1 MKNNLS
7 STLVLTLATLAGCT
21 QGTPGGPGT
30 AVEPAKQATIGQT
43 EDTFNL
49 SVPVMSSTLQQGS
62 TTEATIGIKRAKNFG
77 EDVALHFA
85 DLPPGVTTE
94 PADPVIKHGDEEVKV
109 QFIAADGAALGDFIV
124 KVTGHPAK
132 GSDALVDFK
141 LSVAAMESFTVSLP
155 LLSTSLKQG
164 ETKTLAITI
173 KRDKTFDQD
182 VALLFGEMPTGVT
195 FEPESP
201 VVKAG
206 ETETQVTLMAAADA
220 ALGDFTVKV
229 TGHPAKGADTTNDLK
244 LSVVKE

>member
-1 MKNNLS
+1 MKNNLT

-30 AVEPAKQATIGQT
+30 AVEPDKQATIGQT

-49 SVPVMSSTLQQGS
+49 SVPVMSSSLQQGS

-77 EDVALHFA
+77 EDVSLHFA
-85 DLPPGVTTE
+85 DLPQGVTTE
-94 PADPVIKHGDEEVKV
+94 PANPVIKHGDEDVKI
-109 QFIAADGAALGDFIV
+109 QFIAADGAGLGNFTV
-124 KVTGHPAK
+124 KVTGHPPK

-141 LSVAAMESFTVSLP
+141 LAIAAKDSFTVSLP

-164 ETKTLAITI
+164 ETKTLAITV

-182 VALLFGEMPTGVT
+182 VSLLFAEMPTGVT

-229 TGHPAKGADTTNDLK
+229 TGHPAKGADAANDLK